1 MHFNSAISALI
12 PLSLIFF
19 TSCGKNTKKVNPTTD
34 ENLKILSVSD
44 IHFDPYS
51 ICKQEEKSKIEAS
64 RGKCASMMNDLIN
77 SDANEWE
84 KIFEKY
90 TAQEKIP
97 IKPENTNYPLFKKF
111 LFKVEQLS
119 KNQQV
124 DLAFILG
131 DFLVYNFQNDFNK
144 YSKSNDP
151 QKLEKFTKNTF
162 AFISESINKKLA
174 ENITVF
180 PVLGNTDSYIANYN
194 FDNPNKSNLYKDLKN
209 IWGKNAPQ
217 ISESNSFNSGGY
229 YLADLSDKNLTIFA
243 LNTTMFARNVK
254 SEQNIDI
261 IHEADLQLDWLDFH
275 LAKFNEKNKNK
286 KNKIIII
293 SHIPVGVSAE
303 SSLNNS
309 SVPFWKMD
317 RHIDRYL
324 NRLNKD
330 KENIAGIFVGHTHE
344 DIFQIIDK
352 KAELASST
360 TPSLTSSRDNARFK
374 IFKFDKNNVLF
385 ESTLYT
391 LNQKDLNWKEENLS
405 SLHPKAK
412 NLFQIYLEKL
422 DYSYQNI
429 KSNKSSTNEEKIRYC
444 ASASGMTIKDFDTC
458 LNDIKSLKQN

>member
-1 MHFNSAISALI
+1 MRFNSTILALI
-12 PLSLIFF
+12 PLSSIFF
-19 TSCGKNTKKVNPTTD
+19 SSCGKKTKAMYPTAD
-34 ENLKILSVSD
+34 VNLKILSVTD

-51 ICKQEEKSKIEAS
+51 ICKQEEISKIEAS
-64 RGKCASMMNDLIN
+64 RGNCASMMNDLIN
-77 SDANEWE
+77 SDASEWE

-90 TAQEKIP
+90 TSQEKIA
-97 IKPENTNYPLFKKF
+97 IKPDHTNYPLFKQF
-111 LFKVEQLS
+111 LFKIEQLS
-119 KNQQV
+119 KNQQI

-131 DFLVYNFQNDFNK
+131 DYLVYNFESNFK
-144 YSKSNDP
+144 KFSLSNDP

-162 AFISESINKKLA
+162 AFISESINKKIGK
-174 ENITVF
+174 NINVF
-180 PVLGNTDSYIANYN
+180 PVLGNTDSYISNYN
-194 FDNPNKSNLYKDLKN
+194 FDNPQNSNLYKDLKN

-217 ISESNSFNSGGY
+217 ISNSKSFNSGGY
-229 YLADLSDKNLTIFA
+229 YSAELSDKNLTIFA

-254 SEQNIDI
+254 SEQKIDI
-261 IHEADLQLDWLDFH
+261 THEADEQLDWLDFN
-275 LAKFNEKNKNK
+275 LDKFNEKNENK

-303 SSLNNS
+303 SSLNNTS
-309 SVPFWKMD
+309 TQFWKED
-317 RHIDRYL
+317 RHTDRYL
-324 NRLNKD
+324 NRLNKN

-352 KAELASST
+352 KTELASST

-391 LNQKDLNWKEENLS
+391 LNQKDLIWKEENLS
-405 SLHPKAK
+405 SSHPKAK

-422 DYSYQNI
+422 DYSYQKI